1 MKKALA
7 GASSKTI
14 AFLFGVLLLYIPIKI
29 FSRLSP
35 KKEKPFTFTL
45 V

>member
-14 AFLFGVLLLYIPIKI
+14 AFLFGVFLLYIPPKKI
-29 FSRLSP
+29 TILSP
-35 KKEKPFTFTL
+35 KKEKSFTFTL

>member
-7 GASSKTI
+7 GASLKIMT
-14 AFLFGVLLLYIPIKI
+14 FLFGVLLLYILKRKI
-29 FSRLSP
+29 TILSP
-35 KKEKPFTFTL
+35 KKGKWFSFTL